1 MDQPSETEPPVSP
14 LSPVPLQ
21 TVLVIRENVQ
31 AWTIAGRDRQNRPKM
46 RPDRPKFKLPR
57 GARLRIDPNHRESDQ
72 DTGDGLVH
80 AQDGLYLL
88 ISAVLDDLTDPR
100 AVGLFV
106 AKVDTTNFEAGRW
119 VVTLTRTNPQRLTG
133 RDAKGKPVFEPTPLA
148 GRVQIPAGERLR
160 VSTGHTESGKDPGD
174 GTVLSSGLQPYLLVL
189 ECPAV
194 PRAAGLFV
202 EKEELANLP
211 PA

>member
-1 MDQPSETEPPVSP
+1 MDQPSETD
-14 LSPVPLQ
+14 SPVPPFSPFPLQ
-21 TVLVIRENVQ
+21 TVLVIRENIQ

-46 RPDRPKFKLPR
+46 GPARPKLKLPR
-57 GARLRIDPNHRESDQ
+57 GTRLRIDPNHLESDQ
-72 DTGDGLVH
+72 DRGDGLIH
-80 AQDGLYLL
+80 AQDGIYLL
-88 ISAVLDDLTDPR
+88 VSAGLEEELDPR

-106 AKVDTTNFEAGRW
+106 AREDTANFETGRW
-119 VVTLTRTNPQRLTG
+119 VVTLNRANPQRLKG

-160 VSTGHTESGKDPGD
+160 VSTTHTESGKDPGD

-189 ECPAV
+189 ECPAI

-202 EKEELANLP
+202 EKEELAELP